1 MKTTK
6 IKLDEVEQYL
16 IEHIL
21 KGDRGDGIP
30 NVLSADNCIVD
41 NIRQNKLTAGR
52 KEALKGVGMLE
63 ADEETLQRIKRNRTL
78 IDLREIPAEVQQEIL
93 DNFNNQKPQ
102 NRSKLFNYFVK
113 FKLKNLM
120 DCRGDF

>member
-41 NIRQNKLTAGR
+41 NIRQNKLTTGR

-63 ADEETLQRIKRNRTL
+63 ADEETLQRIKRNRAL

-120 DCRGDF
+120 DCIGDF